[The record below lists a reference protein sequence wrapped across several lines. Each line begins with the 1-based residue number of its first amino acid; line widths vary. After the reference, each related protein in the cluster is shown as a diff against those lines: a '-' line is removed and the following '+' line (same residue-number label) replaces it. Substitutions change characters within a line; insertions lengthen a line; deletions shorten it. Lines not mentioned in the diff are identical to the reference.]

1 MNIAINTLA
10 YKSET
15 VITVEKIINIFIE
28 QGGQI
33 LIHEDFYKYINQ
45 KIELSGSISE
55 FSSTNDL
62 KDVDVMISIG
72 GDGTLLNTV
81 YYVEDLNIPILG
93 INMGRLGFLATSTVD
108 IMDRVLKNIL
118 DNEYVVEE
126 RTLIKLE
133 SDSDLFDGKNFAL
146 NDFTVLKRDI
156 SSMIVVH
163 TYIDGKFLNSYW
175 ADGILVS
182 TPTGSTAY
190 SLSCGGPVVMPE
202 SNNFVI
208 APVCPHNLNVRPVIV
223 PDNSE
228 ISFEIEGRSNVF
240 NVSLDSRSRVVE
252 QGIKLKI
259 SKADF
264 TVKIIVPDE
273 YNYLST
279 LRKKL
284 SWGNDIRN

>member
-1 MNIAINTLA
+1 MNIAINTLTYNPSTA
-10 YKSET
+10 NVVERI
-15 VITVEKIINIFIE
+15 ITVLNGEVN
-28 QGGQI
+28 QI
-33 LIHEDFYKYINQ
+33 LVHEDFYKFINQ
-45 KIELSGSISE
+45 SIDLPDNISE
-55 FSSTNDL
+55 FSESKDL
-62 KDVDVMISIG
+62 LNINVMISIG
-72 GDGTLLNTV
+72 GDGTLLNSV
-81 YYVEDLNIPILG
+81 YYVENMDIPILG
-93 INMGRLGFLATSTVD
+93 INMGKLGFLATSTVD
-108 IMDRVLKNIL
+108 IMDKVLMDVLKGN
-118 DNEYVVEE
+118 YKVEE

-133 SDSDLFDGKNFAL
+133 SDSELFGDKSFAL

-163 TYIDGKFLNSYW
+163 TYIDGEFLNSYW
-175 ADGILVS
+175 ADGVLVS

-190 SLSCGGPVVMPE
+190 SLSCGGPVVMPG

-223 PDNSE
+223 SDESE

-264 TVKIIVPDE
+264 SVKIIIPEE

-284 SWGNDIRN
+284 FWGNDIRN